1 MPSVPSS
8 VVVIAYD
15 GSRNARRAVQYAG
28 HFFAGRRA
36 VVLTVWTP
44 LQRGPEPVQVD
55 LDGPPDPPE
64 PDEVDIKLASAQR
77 TNNEGVELARTAGLA
92 AEPLC
97 LPVSST
103 VWNTIIEAAD
113 DLDADLIVTG
123 TRGTTGLR
131 SLLQSSVADNVL
143 RRGRRPMLIVPP
155 GP

>member
-1 MPSVPSS
+1 MASNQSS

-28 HFFAGRRA
+28 YFFAGRRA
-36 VVLTVWTP
+36 VVLTVWMP
-44 LQRGPEPVQVD
+44 LQRGPDPIQVD

-64 PDEVDIKLASAQR
+64 PDEMDIKLDSAQR
-77 TNNEGVELARTAGLA
+77 TNRDGVELARTAGLT
-92 AEPLC
+92 AEPLVQA
-97 LPVSST
+97 VSGT

-113 DLDADLIVTG
+113 ALDADLIITG

-143 RRGRRPMLIVPP
+143 RRGRRPVLIVPP

>member
-1 MPSVPSS
+1 MASSASS
-8 VVVIAYD
+8 VMVIAYD

-44 LQRGPEPVQVD
+44 LERGPEPVQVD

-64 PDEVDIKLASAQR
+64 PDEDIKLASAR
-77 TNNEGVELARTAGLA
+77 RVNNEGVELARTAGLA
-92 AEPLC
+92 AESLC
-97 LPVSST
+97 MPESGT
-103 VWNTIIEAAD
+103 VWNTIIETAD
-113 DLDADLIVTG
+113 ELDADLIVTG

-143 RRGRRPMLIVPP
+143 RRGRRPVLIVPP
-155 GP
+155 GPR